1 MPSGP
6 FAAPSLGTCLT
17 ELQERGR
24 GLDVN
29 RSFDDVRAQPA
40 ILSLGTSLPASRYS
54 QEEIY
59 TMACAYSDIYRN
71 PRIRQ
76 LFMNSDIDY
85 RHLYLT
91 HDHLEGPET
100 ADQLHERFRR
110 GAIELGTTAIT
121 TCLANGGFDVSG
133 IDFIVVATCT
143 GYLCPGLCP
152 IFVKALGF
160 RTDVQR
166 ADLVGMGC
174 AGAMPALQRAYD
186 FVKAHPE
193 KRALVL
199 TVEVC
204 SACYYFDDTL
214 ETVVGNI
221 ICGDGAA
228 AVVVGMT
235 DESPFPRIAGFGT
248 RLEPSLLETVGF
260 EQRDGKL
267 RIVLSKDIRDL
278 AGGLAHGLV
287 DTLLQ
292 ENGIQQDDIA
302 HWIIHSGGRRV
313 IDTIQRDLNLS
324 DTQVLH
330 SRHVLRH
337 FGNMSSPTVL
347 FVLQE
352 VLRNTNGKRQP
363 RSGDLGV
370 MLALGP
376 GLAVEAALLA
386 W

>member
-1 MPSGP
+1 MDTRLTSNNSGVLHQS
-6 FAAPSLGTCLT
+6 ALT
-17 ELQERGR
+17 GAGAHMTRPPKEAR
-24 GLDVN
+24 V
-29 RSFDDVRAQPA
+29 QPA
-40 ILSLGTSLPASRYS
+40 ILALGTSLPSSRYS

-59 TMACAYSDIYRN
+59 TMACAYSEIYRN
-71 PRIRQ
+71 PRVRQ

-85 RHLYLT
+85 RHLYVNR
-91 HDHLEGPET
+91 DEVNGPET
-100 ADQLHERFRR
+100 SDQLHERFRR
-110 GAIELGTTAIT
+110 GAIDIGTTAIT
-121 TCLANGGFDVSG
+121 TCLANGGFDVAG

-152 IFVKALGF
+152 IFVKELGF
-160 RTDVQR
+160 RKNVQR

-186 FVKAHPE
+186 FVMAHPD

-199 TVEVC
+199 AVEIC
-204 SACYYFDDTL
+204 SACYYFDDSL
-214 ETVVGNI
+214 ETMVGNI

-235 DESPFPRIAGFGT
+235 EESAVPRIAGFDT
-248 RLEPSLLETVGF
+248 RLESALLETVGF
-260 EQRDGKL
+260 DQRDGKL
-267 RIVLSKDIRDL
+267 RIILSKDIRDL
-278 AGGLAHGLV
+278 AGGLSRGLV
-287 DTLLQ
+287 DALL
-292 ENGIQQDDIA
+292 EEHRVRKDDIS
-302 HWIIHSGGRRV
+302 HWIIHSGGRKV
-313 IDTIQRDLNLS
+313 IDTIQRDLGLT
-324 DTQVLH
+324 DAQVRH
-330 SRHVLRH
+330 SRHVLRQ

-352 VLRNTNGKRQP
+352 ALRNPNGDAQP
-363 RSGDLGV
+363 KHGDLGV

>member
-1 MPSGP
+1 M
-6 FAAPSLGTCLT
+6 
-17 ELQERGR
+17 
-24 GLDVN
+24 
-29 RSFDDVRAQPA
+29 
-40 ILSLGTSLPASRYS
+40 LSLGTSLPSSRYS
-54 QEEIY
+54 QDEIY
-59 TMACAYSDIYRN
+59 TMACAYSEIYRN
-71 PRIRQ
+71 PRVRQ

-85 RHLYLT
+85 RHLYMT
-91 HDHLEGPET
+91 PDDVKGPET
-100 ADQLHERFRR
+100 SDELHGRFRR
-110 GAIELGTTAIT
+110 GAIDLGTKAIT

-152 IFVKALGF
+152 IFVKELGF
-160 RTDVQR
+160 RKDVQR

-193 KRALVL
+193 KKALVL
-199 TVEVC
+199 TVEIC
-204 SACYYFDDTL
+204 SACYYFDDSL
-214 ETVVGNI
+214 ETMVGNI

-235 DESPFPRIAGFGT
+235 DESPFPRIAGFET

-260 EQRDGKL
+260 EQREGRL

-287 DTLLQ
+287 DTLLR
-292 ENGIQQDDIA
+292 ENGIQQDDIS
-302 HWIIHSGGRRV
+302 HWVIHSGGRRV
-313 IDTIQRDLNLS
+313 IDTIQRDLELT

-330 SRHVLRH
+330 SRHVLKH

-352 VLRNTNGKRQP
+352 VLRDTNDGGRPK
-363 RSGDLGV
+363 SGDLGV

-376 GLAVEAALLA
+376 GLAVEGALLA